1 MRETMAKLLM
11 LVLLL
16 SVRILYA
23 GSTTWKLNPT
33 SNDWNT
39 AENWTPETIPSS
51 ETDVATF
58 SASNTTNLICGDA
71 PGGEGTSTIVGDVV
85 FTEGAGAYT
94 ITIRPVFDNIF
105 PSIIEFHR
113 GGITNNS
120 GVVQNFVAAN
130 SGTTK
135 ASGRIYFMNS
145 ASAGE
150 NVVITNEGGA
160 SATGDGVY
168 GGFTQFWYSS
178 NAGSATFISNGG
190 TVDGARGGFTW
201 LIIDSSAE
209 SATFISNPGEV
220 SGADA
225 GYSFAETRGSIGN
238 STFIANSATVPGA
251 EGAWAEIDK
260 GTAEGATFIANGATV
275 ANAQAGQI
283 YVYGGSGY
291 ATFTGNGGRGS
302 GAEGGLLDL
311 FALPPSDETV
321 VISKNGTNGGLGG
334 TIVLE
339 SDAVVNLCQFKVF
352 GNGLLDLTNVTIPT
366 MAIGSLAGNGMVL
379 LAGHGLSVGNNNLS
393 TTFSGVIQ
401 DSGSVIKA
409 GTGTLTLSG
418 ASTYDTGTSVNA
430 GALAVDNE
438 SGSATGTGPVKVTAG
453 ILGGSG
459 IIAGKVTIGDG
470 GGATAF
476 LQPSVGLN
484 GVAELT
490 IQRALTFKADATY
503 TYKLNTKNARAD
515 AVIANGVTIE
525 SGAQFSFQ
533 AVANKR
539 LTNGTVFTAISNTS
553 TGPITGM
560 FANLP
565 DGSTFTA
572 GRNNYQV
579 SYSGGDGN
587 DLALTVV
594 Q

>member
-94 ITIRPVFDNIF
+94 ITITPVFDNIF

-201 LIIDSSAE
+201 LIFDSSAE

-220 SGADA
+220 SGAAAD
-225 GYSFAETRGSIGN
+225 YSFAETRG
-238 STFIANSATVPGA
+238 AASAT
-251 EGAWAEIDK
+251 
-260 GTAEGATFIANGATV
+260 
-275 ANAQAGQI
+275 
-283 YVYGGSGY
+283 
-291 ATFTGNGGRGS
+291 
-302 GAEGGLLDL
+302 
-311 FALPPSDETV
+311 PPTSP
-321 VISKNGTNGGLGG
+321 IPP
-334 TIVLE
+334 
-339 SDAVVNLCQFKVF
+339 LCQAPRELGPK
-352 GNGLLDLTNVTIPT
+352 
-366 MAIGSLAGNGMVL
+366 
-379 LAGHGLSVGNNNLS
+379 S
-393 TTFSGVIQ
+393 TR
-401 DSGSVIKA
+401 A
-409 GTGTLTLSG
+409 R
-418 ASTYDTGTSVNA
+418 
-430 GALAVDNE
+430 
-438 SGSATGTGPVKVTAG
+438 
-453 ILGGSG
+453 
-459 IIAGKVTIGDG
+459 
-470 GGATAF
+470 
-476 LQPSVGLN
+476 
-484 GVAELT
+484 
-490 IQRALTFKADATY
+490 QRALPSLPTARQLRTHKPAKSMCMEGVATPPSPAMAAGGVAPKEACSIFSLCLPLMKQLSYPRTEPTVAWAGQSCWKAM
-503 TYKLNTKNARAD
+503 R
-515 AVIANGVTIE
+515 
-525 SGAQFSFQ
+525 
-533 AVANKR
+533 
-539 LTNGTVFTAISNTS
+539 
-553 TGPITGM
+553 
-560 FANLP
+560 
-565 DGSTFTA
+565 
-572 GRNNYQV
+572 
-579 SYSGGDGN
+579 
-587 DLALTVV
+587 
-594 Q
+594 